1 LPEDQITR
9 LKQAYNNFAELRDR
23 IVIEPWKQ
31 AERENVLEHLVRENK
46 LSLLEI
52 GAGPG
57 RDSLY
62 FQQNGLEVVA
72 TDLSEEMIR
81 LCTEKGLEARQMDF
95 HHLDFSAEA
104 FDAVFALNC
113 LLHVP
118 KAELEGVLTEI
129 HRVLKPDGLFFL
141 GVYGGQDSE
150 GIWEKD
156 SYEPKRF
163 FAMYEDEE
171 IVRIV
176 QRTFQLEDF
185 HTVDMGAEA
194 PHFQS
199 MLLRKRAN

>member
-1 LPEDQITR
+1 MTN
-9 LKQAYNNFAELRDR
+9 LKQAYNNFAEVRDQ
-23 IVIEPWKQ
+23 IGIEPWKQ
-31 AERENVLEHLVRENK
+31 AEREKFLELLK
-46 LSLLEI
+46 LKKKTTLLEI

-62 FQQNGLEVVA
+62 FRQHGLDVVA
-72 TDLSEEMIR
+72 TDFSEEMIR
-81 LCTEKGLEARQMDF
+81 LCREKGLAALQMDF
-95 HHLDFSAEA
+95 HHLDFAAET

-118 KAELEGVLTEI
+118 KAELEGVLAEI
-129 HRVLKPDGLFFL
+129 HRVLKPNGLFFV

-150 GIWEKD
+150 GVWEKD

-163 FAMYEDEE
+163 FAMYEDKE

-176 QRTFQLEDF
+176 QRTFQLEHF
-185 HTVDMGAEA
+185 HTVEMGAGA

-199 MLLRKRAN
+199 IRLRKRANL